1 MTIHLANQYKII
13 TFAINLGML
22 YTVKT
27 EYDIMNV
34 TLENYRTLNFDTID
48 IKEEWNMPAEREHRM
63 HSIHAYP
70 AKFPAFITTKAIQ
83 KAEEKNISVDIVA
96 DIFCGCGTVA
106 FETVKNGKSFWGCD
120 INPVATLIAKTKSLS
135 YNDGLLGDYY
145 DNIISCYNESSINED
160 DEIYKNERVRY
171 WFDDEHI
178 NDLLKLKTAIYEKVD
193 NEIYRNFFLC
203 AFSNILKPCSRWLT
217 KSIKPQIDPNKQPKN
232 VLASFNAQIRMMR
245 NANLDEITKKQGCA
259 EINCTNFL
267 DVNIETPFVDLVV
280 TSPPYVTSYEYA
292 DLHQL
297 STLWLGYTDDF
308 RTLREGTIGSLY
320 HAENFDENIK
330 ILNETALDIVYK
342 MYSTDKRKT
351 RSVAQY
357 YIDMQGSI
365 HKVYKMLKPNGAC
378 LFVIG
383 NTEYKGV
390 KIDNA
395 KHLTECLL
403 KEGFVDVEVDR
414 RKISNKILTP
424 YRDANGKFAS
434 VKGSSRKIY
443 SEEFV
448 IFARKE

>member
-1 MTIHLANQYKII
+1 
-13 TFAINLGML
+13 
-22 YTVKT
+22 
-27 EYDIMNV
+27 
-34 TLENYRTLNFDTID
+34 
-48 IKEEWNMPAEREHRM
+48 
-63 HSIHAYP
+63 
-70 AKFPAFITTKAIQ
+70 
-83 KAEEKNISVDIVA
+83 
-96 DIFCGCGTVA
+96 
-106 FETVKNGKSFWGCD
+106 
-120 INPVATLIAKTKSLS
+120 
-135 YNDGLLGDYY
+135 
-145 DNIISCYNESSINED
+145 
-160 DEIYKNERVRY
+160 
-171 WFDDEHI
+171 
-178 NDLLKLKTAIYEKVD
+178 
-193 NEIYRNFFLC
+193 
-203 AFSNILKPCSRWLT
+203 
-217 KSIKPQIDPNKQPKN
+217 
-232 VLASFNAQIRMMR
+232 MR
-245 NANLDEITKKQGCA
+245 NANLDEITKKQGSA

-330 ILNETALDIVYK
+330 NLNETALDIVSM

-448 IFARKE
+448 IFARKK